1 MADWAAISA
10 AIGSATGQPFQP
22 ASHSSVGGGCINQT
36 CSLRGRD
43 GRDFFVKLNDAR
55 RDAMFAA
62 EASGLE
68 AIAATNTVRV
78 PHPVAHGICGTHAFL
93 VLEYLDLQPRGNAAQ
108 LGERLAAMHRCTSL
122 PLPCGEITSDL
133 AALPPSRMASSFI
146 RVGVRVDTSRFGFP
160 HDNFLGTTPQ
170 PNDWADDWLM
180 FWRERRLGYQ
190 LRLAAENGHGGNLQK
205 LGERLM
211 DALPAFFAGYAPQP
225 SLLHGDL
232 WGGNHGYL
240 ADGAPVIFDPASYY
254 GDRECDLAMTE
265 LFGGYGADFYA
276 AYCEAWPL
284 DAGYAVRKELYNL
297 YHILNHAN
305 LFGGDGCD
313 TLLAKPADCGSNH
326 QVALPGHL
334 STKRRTMA
342 TGYARQAEQMMQR
355 LLTELD

>member
-1 MADWAAISA
+1 MTDWVAISA
-10 AIGSATGQPFQP
+10 AIGSATGQPFQYE
-22 ASHSSVGGGCINQT
+22 SHSSVGGGCINQT

-43 GRDFFVKLNDAR
+43 GRDFFVKLNAADKHE
-55 RDAMFAA
+55 MFAA
-62 EASGLE
+62 ESTGLE
-68 AIAATNTVRV
+68 AIAATGTVRV
-78 PHPVAHGICGTHAFL
+78 PQPVTHGLCGAQSFL

-122 PLPCGEITSDL
+122 PLPCREG
-133 AALPPSRMASSFI
+133 
-146 RVGVRVDTSRFGFP
+146 GGGRVDIPHSGASTPILAFPDETTSQSTKPASGQVAGYLQGGRNEDAASRFGFP

-170 PNDWADDWLM
+170 PNGWTDGWLT

-190 LRLAAENGHGGNLQK
+190 LRLAAQNGHGGNLQK

-211 DALPAFFAGYAPQP
+211 DALPAFFEGYAPQP

-232 WGGNHGYL
+232 WGGNYGYL
-240 ADGAPVIFDPASYY
+240 ADGASVIFDPAVYY

-276 AYCEAWPL
+276 AYRANWPL

-305 LFGGDGCD
+305 LFGG
-313 TLLAKPADCGSNH
+313 
-326 QVALPGHL
+326 
-334 STKRRTMA
+334 
-342 TGYARQAEQMMQR
+342 GYVRQAEQSMHA
-355 LLTELD
+355 LLAGV

>member
-1 MADWAAISA
+1 MTDWVAISA
-10 AIGSATGQPFQP
+10 AIGSATGQLFQY

-43 GRDFFVKLNDAR
+43 GRDFFVKLNVADKR
-55 RDAMFAA
+55 EMFAA
-62 EASGLE
+62 EAAGLE
-68 AIAATNTVRV
+68 AIAVTGTVRV
-78 PHPVAHGICGTHAFL
+78 PQPLTHGLCGAQSFL

-108 LGERLAAMHRCTSL
+108 LGEWLAAMHRCT
-122 PLPCGEITSDL
+122 
-133 AALPPSRMASSFI
+133 AKQ
-146 RVGVRVDTSRFGFP
+146 FGFS

-170 PNDWADDWLM
+170 PNGRTDDWLT

-190 LRLAAENGHGGNLQK
+190 LKLAAKNGHGGTLQK

-211 DALPAFFAGYAPQP
+211 DALPAFFDGYAPQP

-240 ADGAPVIFDPASYY
+240 ADGSPVIFDPAAYY

-265 LFGGYGADFYA
+265 LFGGYGADFHA
-276 AYCEAWPL
+276 AYRASWPL
-284 DAGYAVRKELYNL
+284 DAGYAVRRELYNL

-326 QVALPGHL
+326 QVARSSHL

-342 TGYARQAEQMMQR
+342 TGYAGQAEQTMR
-355 LLTELD
+355 ALLAGV